1 MDYKDT
7 LDSPVGRITVASD
20 GDAVIGLWLEGQKY
34 FEATLDDAEQ
44 RPDLPVLIEVRAW
57 LSRYFEGSDPGPLP
71 PVDPRGSAFR
81 RNVWR
86 LLAEIPYGQLTTYGD
101 LARRMSEQTG
111 SPASARAVGGAVGHN
126 PISIILP
133 CHRVVGAGGSLT
145 GYAGG
150 LANKITLL
158 GLEGIETSRLKVPA
172 KGTAL

>member
-20 GDAVIGLWLEGQKY
+20 GDALIGLWLEGQKY

-44 RPDLPVLIEVRAW
+44 RSDLPVLVETRAW
-57 LSRYFEGSDPGPLP
+57 LSRYFEGIDPGPLP
-71 PVDPRGSAFR
+71 RVDPRGSTFR
-81 RNVWR
+81 RRVWH
-86 LLAEIPYGQLTTYGD
+86 LLAEIPYGHVTTYGD
-101 LARRMSEQTG
+101 LARRMSDRTG

-150 LANKITLL
+150 LANKLTLL
-158 GLEGIETSRLKVPA
+158 ELEGVETSRFKVPT